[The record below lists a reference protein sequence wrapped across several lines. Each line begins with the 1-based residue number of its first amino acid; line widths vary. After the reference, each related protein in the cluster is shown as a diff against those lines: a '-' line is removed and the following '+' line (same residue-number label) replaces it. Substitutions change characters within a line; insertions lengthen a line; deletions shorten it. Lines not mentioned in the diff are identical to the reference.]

1 MKIIC
6 IDVPP
11 PWRRRKAN
19 LNLRQ
24 LLNPIFY
31 APVRRHP
38 DSTRQR
44 KARERALTLRRLRAL
59 KAVQPPLCQ
68 VDSTVYLVEYDSW
81 LDRHVIKEY
90 DLRCQIGGRA

>member
-44 KARERALTLRRLRAL
+44 KAR
-59 KAVQPPLCQ
+59 
-68 VDSTVYLVEYDSW
+68 
-81 LDRHVIKEY
+81 
-90 DLRCQIGGRA
+90 